1 MLFWQ
6 PMIFARRAFALLYF
20 LGAASTLALEVVW
33 ARLMALAM
41 GSAVEAIACVL
52 AAFMG
57 GLGAGAWLAG
67 EWGDRVRRPAGA
79 FAVVQL
85 LGALAATLPYL
96 VFLLPAKTAFFSGL
110 ISLALASLPLG
121 MLFPL
126 ASRVRESDGT
136 GRGSRAGVLY
146 ALDTGGALVGCL
158 LAGLFLIPAA
168 GLIGTL
174 SMAAGLKILA
184 AGLVILVC
192 GRARPDEPR
201 GPAARPEAAEG
212 QPRLAPVFLL
222 VAVQG
227 FALLG
232 AENIFSRVLAFVLYR
247 GSTTYA
253 FIAMLATVL
262 GFTSLGAWMTGRAPS
277 VSSDGTATDLRDPLG
292 RAWRFAVL
300 SGACLLL
307 SLAVLLVAGPVPESG
322 ALGPA
327 ALLVTLLACGPP
339 SFFSGAVFACA
350 CRAAARRQAARGA
363 GRVLAVNTLSG
374 VLGALLVPLA
384 LVPVLGLGAT
394 LSVLGILPIAA
405 GLLVSKREEGRRP
418 WPAAIASLSAAVL
431 LVLAG
436 PRWVR
441 HLGEVIFYHEGSD
454 VSVAVTS
461 EPEGG
466 KRLFVDGIAVAGT
479 DLIMSTDQK
488 TLAHL
493 PVLLHPGPRSVL
505 TVGFGSGGT
514 SYSLL
519 LHPDLQVDC
528 AEISHA
534 VIRAAPYLTEANR
547 GLLDHPSPR
556 YRLHLQDARRFLA
569 TTARS
574 FDVIANDCTDL
585 AYRSDASLYTQD
597 FFTLVRRHLAPG
609 GIAAAWIPLRGQPP
623 YRVMKTVLRTFAEV
637 FPAVSLWVF
646 DAHPVH
652 FGILL
657 GGSRPLDVDLARVG
671 RVLQNPQVA
680 RDLKAIGLDD
690 PLRLATSRHL
700 DDRTLRAWAA
710 GAGLHTDDRP
720 VVEFWAPLESGD
732 DASAYRFLLSAGA
745 AHPAVVQNVG
755 ALTRRDLAC
764 RIASR
769 PGLLSG
775 HRAWLEE
782 DEEAA
787 RWFYLHALRAC
798 PQDPG
803 VRILLGIG
811 EPETARLLEQI
822 RRPLSNPGA
831 LSRLGAVRLYEGDY
845 RRALDLFAAARVV
858 NPKDPGA
865 LLGVGLAHLGAGRGR
880 AARVVFFR
888 VLASGAPEPL
898 AGRALAALAL
908 ARLPAPL
915 GSGLWALTFVG
926 L

>member
-1 MLFWQ
+1 
-6 PMIFARRAFALLYF
+6 MILARRVFACLYF

-57 GLGAGAWLAG
+57 GLGAGALLAG
-67 EWGDRVRRPAGA
+67 EWGDRVRRPART
-79 FAVVQL
+79 FALVQL
-85 LGALAATLPYL
+85 VGALAATLPYL
-96 VFLLPAKTAFFSGL
+96 VFLLPPQAAFFCGL
-110 ISLALASLPLG
+110 VFVALSSLPLG
-121 MLFPL
+121 GLFPL

-136 GRGSRAGVLY
+136 GRGSRAGGLY
-146 ALDTGGALVGCL
+146 ALDTGGALIGCL
-158 LAGLFLIPAA
+158 LAGLLCIPAV
-168 GLIGTL
+168 GLTGTL
-174 SMAAGLKILA
+174 SMAAGTKLLV
-184 AGLVILVC
+184 AGLVVLVC
-192 GRARPDEPR
+192 GRTRPDEPA
-201 GPAARPEAAEG
+201 GPGPRPEVAAEDL
-212 QPRLAPVFLL
+212 RLAPVLL
-222 VAVQG
+222 LAAVQG

-253 FIAMLATVL
+253 FVAMLATVL
-262 GFTSLGAWMTGRAPS
+262 GFTALGAWTAGR
-277 VSSDGTATDLRDPLG
+277 GLRGPGDHLG

-322 ALGPA
+322 AVGPA

-350 CRAAARRQAARGA
+350 CRAALHSGAARGA
-363 GRVLAVNTLSG
+363 GRVLAANALSA

-384 LVPVLGLGAT
+384 LVPSLGLGAT
-394 LSVLGILPIAA
+394 LSLLGLLPIAA
-405 GLLVSKREEGRRP
+405 GLFVSRRREGRRP
-418 WPAAIASLSAAVL
+418 WPAAVASVSAAVL

-441 HLGEVIFYHEGSD
+441 HLGEVVFYHEGSD
-454 VSVAVTS
+454 VSVAVTA
-461 EPEGG
+461 EEEGG

-493 PVLLHPGPRSVL
+493 PVLLHPDPNSVL

-528 AEISHA
+528 VEISP
-534 VIRAAPYLTEANR
+534 VVVSAAPYLTEANH
-547 GLLDHPSPR
+547 GLLEHPSPR

-569 TTARS
+569 TTGKS
-574 FDVIANDCTDL
+574 FDIIANDCTDL

-597 FFTLVRRHLAPG
+597 FFTLARRHLAPG

-623 YRVMKTVLRTFAEV
+623 YRVMKTVLRTFADV

-657 GGSRPLDVDLARVG
+657 GGFEPLEVDLARIK
-671 RVLQNPQVA
+671 RVLGNSKVA
-680 RDLKAIGLDD
+680 RDLKSVGLDD
-690 PLRLATSRHL
+690 PLRLATSRQL
-700 DDRTLRAWAA
+700 DDRTLRAFVA
-710 GAGLHTDDRP
+710 GAGLHTDDCP

-732 DASAYRFLLSAGA
+732 DASAYRFLLSAGPA
-745 AHPAVVQNVG
+745 PPAVVHNAGV
-755 ALTRRDLAC
+755 LTRRDLGC

-775 HRAWLEE
+775 HRAWLDG
-782 DEEAA
+782 DEETA
-787 RWFYLHALRAC
+787 RRFYLHALRAC

-803 VRILLGIG
+803 VRTLLGIG
-811 EPETARLLEQI
+811 REQTARLTEQI
-822 RRPLSNPGA
+822 RRPLSHPGA

-845 RRALDLFAAARVV
+845 RGALDLFAAGRVA
-858 NPKDPGA
+858 NPKDSGA
-865 LLGVGLAHLGAGRGR
+865 LLGIGLAHLGVGRTG
-880 AARVVFFR
+880 AARLVLFR
-888 VLASGAPEPL
+888 VLAAGAPEPL
-898 AGRALAALAL
+898 YERALSALAL
-908 ARLPAPL
+908 ARLPSPL
-915 GSGLWALTFVG
+915 AGGLWALTFVG